1 MQQDSYKD
9 MPYIAKILHNIR
21 EVIAWDKEQKQPL
34 ILRIN
39 EAFIFKIARKA
50 ILEQDST
57 FLMSEILIEKL
68 FNDITPALSIRYS
81 LKFLIEYFGRIVII
95 SAKEVCIILSI

>member
-1 MQQDSYKD
+1 
-9 MPYIAKILHNIR
+9 
-21 EVIAWDKEQKQPL
+21 
-34 ILRIN
+34 
-39 EAFIFKIARKA
+39 
-50 ILEQDST
+50 
-57 FLMSEILIEKL
+57 MSEILIEKL